1 MREAD
6 PIAARPRTAEEVA
19 GLPRCPDVLDA
30 ARRRGVQSIVHFTT
44 VSGAIGI
51 FASKAV
57 KSRSRLRRDQYLEH
71 VYRPNAPFRKD
82 EDWLDY
88 VSLSIARIN
97 AWMFEHSERW
107 HVADDN
113 PWVLLSFDPEILSHP
128 GVVFATT
135 NNIYP
140 TCRRAEGRAG
150 FERLFAQS
158 AYGRYNERH
167 ERTDD
172 VRSDWPTDR
181 QAEVLYPGEVSC
193 SWLRQVDVQLAE
205 TKETICGALAVL
217 KLDVSVRHTPE
228 VFE

>member
-1 MREAD
+1 MMEAD
-6 PIAARPRTAEEVA
+6 RITARPRTADEVA
-19 GLPRCPDVLDA
+19 RLPPCQDVLDA
-30 ARRRGVQSIVHFTT
+30 ARHRGVQSVVHFTT
-44 VSGAIGI
+44 ASGAIGV
-51 FASKAV
+51 FASGAV
-57 KSRSRLRRDQYLEH
+57 KSRSRLQEDQYLEH

-82 EDWLDY
+82 RDWLDY

-97 AWMFEHSERW
+97 PCMFEYSEHL
-107 HVADDN
+107 HVADNN

-140 TCRRAEGRAG
+140 ACRRAEGRAG

-158 AYGRYNERH
+158 VYGRYCKLH

-172 VRSDWPTDR
+172 VMSDWPTDR
-181 QAEVLYPGEVSC
+181 QAEVLYPGEVPC
-193 SWLRQVDVQLAE
+193 SWLRRVDVQLAE
-205 TKETICGALAVL
+205 TKDTICGARDVL

>member
-1 MREAD
+1 MREVD
-6 PIAARPRTAEEVA
+6 PIAARPRTADEVA
-19 GLPRCPDVLDA
+19 GLPPCRDVLDA
-30 ARRRGVQSIVHFTT
+30 ARRRGVQSVVHFTT
-44 VSGAIGI
+44 VSGAIGV

-57 KSRSRLRRDQYLEH
+57 KSRSRLQENQYLEH

-82 EDWLDY
+82 ESWLDY

-107 HVADDN
+107 HAADDN

-140 TCRRAEGRAG
+140 ACRRAEGRAG
-150 FERLFAQS
+150 FEQLFAQS
-158 AYGRYNERH
+158 VYGRYCTLH
-167 ERTDD
+167 ERTDMM
-172 VRSDWPTDR
+172 SDWPTDR
-181 QAEVLYPGEVSC
+181 QAEVLYPGEVPC
-193 SWLRQVDVQLAE
+193 SWLRRVDVQLAK
-205 TKETICGALAVL
+205 TKDTICGALAVL
-217 KLDVSVRHTPE
+217 KRDVSVRHTPE